1 MENSILRK
9 PKITKKQKRHLNQEM
24 QSQAEI
30 YDEAAANFETGAAMI
45 RQKAAKLRTNKQ
57 NGPSDRAVNSP
68 QRSTS

>member
-1 MENSILRK
+1 
-9 PKITKKQKRHLNQEM
+9 M

-30 YDEAAANFETGAAMI
+30 YDEAVANFETGAAMI

-68 QRSTS
+68 QPRTS